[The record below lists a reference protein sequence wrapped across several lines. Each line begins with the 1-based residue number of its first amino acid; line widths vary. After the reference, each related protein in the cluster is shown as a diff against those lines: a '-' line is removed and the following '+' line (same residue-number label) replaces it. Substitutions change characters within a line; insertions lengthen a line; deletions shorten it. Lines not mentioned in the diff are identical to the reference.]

1 MCVQFHRLQ
10 LRIKFSFQNLTTTLP
25 IYLNGEA
32 AKAVWVWVQFPYL
45 KDGVIMVT
53 YRAIVGII
61 RDHLDRILLYYY
73 WEMDAVV
80 VKQCNI

>member
-1 MCVQFHRLQ
+1 MCVQFHRLE
-10 LRIKFSFQNLTTTLP
+10 LRIKLSFQNLTTTLP
-25 IYLNGEA
+25 IYLNREA

-61 RDHLDRILLYYY
+61 RDHLDRIFLYYY